1 MLLLCTYF
9 KSSSPSHTNKNTL
22 FLFFFSFSLSKGHS
36 LGFEIR
42 KKNLGYQNPK
52 ISLLCPSSSSKS
64 AFETSHFIS
73 RRKEGQRANTPG
85 FLSRPPTR
93 STPFLTAETLV
104 RRDSSNSFPL
114 LLLLFFVP
122 GGRSLWWW
130 SFSKS
135 SSSVSKVWPLFVSGA
150 ISLFNLSR
158 EKKI

>member
-22 FLFFFSFSLSKGHS
+22 FLFFFSFSLSNKRS
-36 LGFEIR
+36 RLGFEIR

-52 ISLLCPSSSSKS
+52 MSSSSSKS

-93 STPFLTAETLV
+93 STPFLTAETLKV
-104 RRDSSNSFPL
+104 RRDSSNSFLL
-114 LLLLFFVP
+114 LLLLFFCA
-122 GGRSLWWW
+122 RREESLVVL
-130 SFSKS
+130 F
-135 SSSVSKVWPLFVSGA
+135 KVIVVSGVEGV
-150 ISLFNLSR
+150 SLCVGSD
-158 EKKI
+158 